1 MRTTESC
8 MATISFSQ
16 SVHELPGLPPSNA
29 AAMWKSGTTFD
40 LSNCWSL
47 LIRICYPEVRYS
59 STLRCMFVSLTNQ
72 VLWIEV
78 SRCDDT
84 NVLAILLYPFGTG
97 ADATKMW
104 MDSWVDGKNNRHYID
119 VTSLILVMTCV
130 QLCLQ
135 DGWMDGRVLHP
146 VFSHL

>member
-1 MRTTESC
+1 
-8 MATISFSQ
+8 
-16 SVHELPGLPPSNA
+16 
-29 AAMWKSGTTFD
+29 
-40 LSNCWSL
+40 
-47 LIRICYPEVRYS
+47 
-59 STLRCMFVSLTNQ
+59 MFWLD
-72 VLWIEV
+72 V

-84 NVLAILLYPFGTG
+84 GELVFLLYHFGTC
-97 ADATKMW
+97 AVATNTW
-104 MDSWVDGKNNRHYID
+104 MDSGVDGKNNRHYID